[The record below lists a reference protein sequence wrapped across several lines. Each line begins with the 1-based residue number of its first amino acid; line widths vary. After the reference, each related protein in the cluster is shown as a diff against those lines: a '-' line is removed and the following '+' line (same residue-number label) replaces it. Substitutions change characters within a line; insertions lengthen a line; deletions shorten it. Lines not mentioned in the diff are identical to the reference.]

1 MTDVDLLGHL
11 GTHRRL
17 VLGRALLAG
26 LAGLV
31 PLPYVDDLLAGSV
44 RSGLVKRIATLRHV
58 DVDANAV
65 AALCTPNASRLLH
78 AAGVGAVVLGGAR
91 RVWRTV
97 AASLV
102 VVRRADEAVQTFQL
116 GTLFD
121 HYCARHHVGLGLDGV
136 RATTL
141 RQAMD
146 QAIRHARGEAF
157 EQAFRRTLKH
167 ARALAGR
174 LKRRALVEKV
184 EAELAGPAT
193 AYVASLVGAF
203 DVAWAPHKQ
212 AQLPGPKS

>member
-1 MTDVDLLGHL
+1 MSEEIQHL

-17 VLGRALLAG
+17 ILGRALLAG

-31 PLPYVDDLLAGSV
+31 PVPYIDDILAGGV
-44 RSGLVKRIATLRHV
+44 RSSLVKRLAQLRHV
-58 DVDANAV
+58 DVDGNAV
-65 AALCTPNASRLLH
+65 AALCTPHGSRLLH

-121 HYCARHHVGLGLDGV
+121 HYCARHHVGLGLDGT
-136 RATTL
+136 RAALL

-146 QAIRHARGEAF
+146 QAISHARGEAF
-157 EQAFRRTLKH
+157 EQSFQRALKH

-174 LKRRALVEKV
+174 LKRRELVEKV
-184 EAELAGPAT
+184 ETELAGPAT

-212 AQLPGPKS
+212 AQLPGPRS